1 MMHLDMKI
9 VMKDAIR
16 YSKENNDCFKLI
28 PMMACHS
35 KFQIGALNSQSFCER
50 MNSAGKNIVSDN
62 RTCLEADLINTLVV
76 LRTNQNFIMYC
87 QKNQARKKFRIN

>member
-28 PMMACHS
+28 LMMACHS

-50 MNSAGKNIVSDN
+50 MNSTGKNIVSN
-62 RTCLEADLINTLVV
+62 NQTCLEADLINTLVV
-76 LRTNQNFIMYC
+76 LRTNRNFMMYYR
-87 QKNQARKKFRIN
+87 KNQAWKKFRIN